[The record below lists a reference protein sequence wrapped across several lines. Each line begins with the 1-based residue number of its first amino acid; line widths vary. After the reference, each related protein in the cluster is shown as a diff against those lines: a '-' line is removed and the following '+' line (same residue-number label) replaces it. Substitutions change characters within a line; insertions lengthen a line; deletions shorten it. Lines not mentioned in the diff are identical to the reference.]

1 MGVGAWGV
9 AKLGKNVRSR
19 FGGLGPS
26 RLLKGI
32 DPPVLPVRIS
42 YYMRE
47 EQNKTS
53 MQTYARLRED
63 WLSLDRA
70 IDVLASQDVLAWN
83 EMLKPGESFSS
94 FQLRQGEVLLK
105 FVRFGE
111 LGVLVLAVKTGSFS
125 SENGSFSANRVVD
138 HLTKTP
144 SDVDR
149 GLPWFQRVTGNKG
162 SIPEREPEKRLPHPR
177 KAAGAQITQS

>member
-53 MQTYARLRED
+53 MQTVCMHA
-63 WLSLDRA
+63 
-70 IDVLASQDVLAWN
+70 
-83 EMLKPGESFSS
+83 
-94 FQLRQGEVLLK
+94 
-105 FVRFGE
+105 
-111 LGVLVLAVKTGSFS
+111 
-125 SENGSFSANRVVD
+125 
-138 HLTKTP
+138 
-144 SDVDR
+144 
-149 GLPWFQRVTGNKG
+149 
-162 SIPEREPEKRLPHPR
+162 
-177 KAAGAQITQS
+177 